1 MENSLSLSKFLT
13 DLRKNLKLLILLPLI
28 FILISALI
36 TMFLMKP
43 KYEANTQVLVN
54 QKEKNSELMAQEVQS
69 NIQLVNTYSE
79 VVKSPRILDEVAKKN
94 DEFSSSD
101 IKGMLTVTTQAQS
114 QILNI
119 NVKSDSKN
127 DAEKIANDISEVF
140 SDKMPKI
147 MNVNNV
153 SVLSS
158 ADGTASKVS
167 PSLILNLVIGL
178 ILGIILAIFIII
190 MKELFDK
197 RIKKEEELEKEQQKH
212 KLTINHIHQV
222 YENYHVDSFPIE
234 ALDLF
239 EKTSLTDKER
249 KSINQEELESFIVK
263 KLPKNKK
270 REDVYRLYFLLW
282 EREFYDLKHG
292 LIPCA
297 GPTYDEVQQNI
308 TLKDKIVE
316 HEEKVKEEKLKR
328 KERIRQSNL
337 KDTLRRNILKRHEN
351 FNARV
356 GVTEKDKIKFLEQK

>member
-197 RIKKEEELEKEQQKH
+197 RIKTE
-212 KLTINHIHQV
+212 
-222 YENYHVDSFPIE
+222 
-234 ALDLF
+234 
-239 EKTSLTDKER
+239 
-249 KSINQEELESFIVK
+249 
-263 KLPKNKK
+263 
-270 REDVYRLYFLLW
+270 EDV
-282 EREFYDLKHG
+282 ERELN
-292 LIPCA
+292 IPVL
-297 GPTYDEVQQNI
+297 GSIQ
-308 TLKDKIVE
+308 
-316 HEEKVKEEKLKR
+316 KLK
-328 KERIRQSNL
+328 
-337 KDTLRRNILKRHEN
+337 
-351 FNARV
+351 
-356 GVTEKDKIKFLEQK
+356 